1 MNISDIKARVDAL
14 CTITSECPTIEQ
26 QSALYHGTIGVMHAL
41 YGPDSSQERTLQ
53 AAVERFG
60 GLRSA
65 SAGPH
70 SGSPFIV
77 DYSVNAIT
85 GVLRAIKAELD
96 SGFLG
101 SLRVTLTGEVLT
113 DFVKLART
121 TLEQSGDGAKN
132 VAAVLTA
139 AAFENVIRRLAELKG
154 LPHQE
159 KLVAPQLTVVAT
171 PSFNQAFECL

>member
-1 MNISDIKARVDAL
+1 VPPERLQYAIEAIRGAL
-14 CTITSECPTIEQ
+14 S
-26 QSALYHGTIGVMHAL
+26 
-41 YGPDSSQERTLQ
+41 
-53 AAVERFG
+53 
-60 GLRSA
+60 
-65 SAGPH
+65 
-70 SGSPFIV
+70 
-77 DYSVNAIT
+77 
-85 GVLRAIKAELD
+85 AIKDELD

-139 AAFENVIRRLAELKG
+139 AAFEDVIRRLAELKG

-159 KLVAPQLTVVAT
+159 KLADVITELKNVGVLQGTEVGTAQSYLTFRNRALHAQWNEVSRPVVESAL
-171 PSFNQAFECL
+171 AFTEQMLLKHLS